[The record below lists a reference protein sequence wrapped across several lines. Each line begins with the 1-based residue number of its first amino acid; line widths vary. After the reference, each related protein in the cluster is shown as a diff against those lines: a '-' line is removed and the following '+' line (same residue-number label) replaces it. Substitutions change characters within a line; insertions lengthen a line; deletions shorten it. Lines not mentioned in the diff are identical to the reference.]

1 MAIDTELPGD
11 PTAVHAVADWLDAF
25 ATTLGDCARRIGRT
39 AGDRGAVWTGD
50 SADAYGDFGSDLK
63 SAAEQI
69 EDRADA
75 VREKTRA
82 YAQQLTWR
90 QEDMTDHRTRAGE
103 GGLVVAGFV
112 IQEPPA
118 AVRPADLPAG
128 HTPAERAAWDRRT
141 SAFIEAQDKVDLYD
155 QLLTD
160 VRGTFDQLDTW
171 VRDNLVTMESEASSP
186 YTVAALAG
194 LASGLGW
201 GVSESRFVAKARDLS
216 IAATT
221 AATELARRRSGNPAV
236 RSGSKPPRAAALEN
250 ASKPGTR
257 AGNLSGLADDAAVWG
272 KRLARG
278 GVVTA
283 VALGAWELS
292 QGKSPSTVAVETVT
306 GIAVGAAGSAVVG
319 AVIAAGV
326 VGAPV
331 VATVVGVVVVGAA
344 ATYAAG
350 WAYEQF
356 VPQDVREKIDEGI
369 KDTWEGA
376 KDVAGDVGDAISDG
390 WKSVF
395 G

>member
-1 MAIDTELPGD
+1 MTIDTDMPGD
-11 PTAVHAVADWLDAF
+11 AGKVHAVADWLESF
-25 ATTLGDCARRIGRT
+25 TTTLGDSARQTGRI
-39 AGDRGAVWTGD
+39 AGERHAVWTG
-50 SADAYGDFGSDLK
+50 SSSNAYGDFSGDLK
-63 SAAEQI
+63 GATEQI
-69 EDRADA
+69 EDRAGD
-75 VREKTRA
+75 VKEKTRA
-82 YAQQLTWR
+82 YAQQLSWR
-90 QEDMTDHRTRAGE
+90 QEDMADHRRRAVE

-128 HTPAERAAWDRRT
+128 STPVERGAWDRKHT
-141 SAFIEAQDKVDLYD
+141 AYTAAQDMVDLYD
-155 QLLTD
+155 QLLTE

-186 YTVAALAG
+186 FTVAALAG
-194 LASGLGW
+194 LLSGLGW
-201 GVSESRFVAKARDLS
+201 GVSESRFVAKARDLGT
-216 IAATT
+216 AATT

-306 GIAVGAAGSAVVG
+306 GIAVGAAGSVVVG
-319 AVIAAGV
+319 AVVAAGV

-331 VATVVGVVVVGAA
+331 IATVVGVVAVGAA

-350 WAYEQF
+350 WAYEEF

-376 KDVAGDVGDAISDG
+376 KDAAGDVGEAISDG